1 MINLQD
7 VHVVDVKHAVVM
19 QAGGILMDTHKNSHI
34 ATLVIILGLWILS
47 AGCVSGSNQPAQQGS
62 NPIVTARDDITV
74 TVVPML
80 AVTPAIY
87 LQMPNLNITFVDFEI
102 TNKGSNP
109 ARLRVESE
117 LQGYSEKAFNTVDIA
132 PQATV
137 TVGQTPTLKPDAIP
151 NEITNTMLHYRI
163 ADSSG
168 AIIQEETL
176 PVKMYARDTM
186 LWAIKEGDDWTDTSI
201 FIAAFVT
208 PHTPEI
214 DDLVRKAANYH
225 ADRSMQGYQ
234 CSACSEEQ
242 WRGYTLA
249 QVEAIYEALQNDYQ
263 VKYIN
268 STIAY
273 SNSSDAPQR
282 VRLPAE
288 SLRTGSA
295 NCIDGTVLYAAALE
309 SMDMHPY
316 IVITPSHAFLCYE
329 TRPDDAKS
337 LSCLET
343 TMTGSSSFEDAT
355 ETGDQELA
363 EEYTNGNLES
373 GKSKILSIQEL
384 RANGILP
391 MK

>member
-1 MINLQD
+1 
-7 VHVVDVKHAVVM
+7 
-19 QAGGILMDTHKNSHI
+19 MDIHKNNHI
-34 ATLVIILGLWILS
+34 VTLLIVLGLWILS
-47 AGCVSGSNQPAQQGS
+47 AGCLSGSNQPARQVS
-62 NPIVTARDDITV
+62 IPKVTAKHDITV
-74 TVVPML
+74 TVVPMM

-87 LQMPNLNITFVDFEI
+87 LQMPNLNITFVDFEM
-102 TNKGSNP
+102 TNNGSSPVKLN
-109 ARLRVESE
+109 VESDI
-117 LQGYSEKAFNTVDIA
+117 QGYSEKAINTIDLE
-132 PQATV
+132 PHDTV

-151 NEITNTMLHYRI
+151 REITNTALHYRI
-163 ADSSG
+163 ADSG
-168 AIIQEETL
+168 GVVIREETI

-186 LWAIKEGDDWTDTSI
+186 LWAIQEGEDWTDTSL

-208 PHTPEI
+208 PHAPEI

-225 ADRSMQGYQ
+225 AESSMQGYQ
-234 CSACSEEQ
+234 CSDCSDEQ
-242 WRGYTLA
+242 WKEYTLA
-249 QVEAIYEALQNDYQ
+249 QVKAIYEALQKDYQ

-273 SNSSDAPQR
+273 SNSSDAPQL

-316 IVITPSHAFLCYE
+316 IVIAPSHAFLCYE
-329 TRPDDAKS
+329 TKPDDAKN

-343 TMTGSSSFEDAT
+343 TMTGSASFEDAT
-355 ETGDQELA
+355 TTGDAELA
-363 EEYTNGNLES
+363 EEYSNGNLES
-373 GKSKILSIQEL
+373 GKSKILSIQKL
-384 RANGILP
+384 RATGILP

>member
-1 MINLQD
+1 MKVNKTIYT
-7 VHVVDVKHAVVM
+7 VVLLLV
-19 QAGGILMDTHKNSHI
+19 
-34 ATLVIILGLWILS
+34 TLLS
-47 AGCVSGSNQPAQQGS
+47 SLSCAAAPGQPAMQGS
-62 NPIVTARDDITV
+62 NTPAVSKV
-74 TVVPML
+74 NVSVKVVPMRT
-80 AVTPAIY
+80 VTPAIY
-87 LQMPNLNITFVDFEI
+87 LQMPNLDITFVDFEI
-102 TNKGSNP
+102 TNNGGSP
-109 ARLRVESE
+109 VRLNVESD
-117 LQGYSEKAFNTVDIA
+117 LQGYSEQAVNTVDIEA
-132 PQATV
+132 HGTV

-151 NEITNTMLHYRI
+151 REITNTMLHYRI

-168 AIIQEETL
+168 GVIQEETL
-176 PVKMYARDTM
+176 PVKMYAMDTM
-186 LWAIKEGDDWTDTSI
+186 LWAIQEGEDWTDTSI

-208 PHTPEI
+208 PHVPEI

-234 CSACSEEQ
+234 CSGCSDEQ
-242 WRGYTLA
+242 WREYTLA

-273 SNSSDAPQR
+273 SNKSEAPQR

-288 SLRTGSA
+288 SLRTGSS

-329 TRPDDAKS
+329 TKPDDAKS

-343 TMTGSSSFEDAT
+343 TLTGSSSFEDAT
-355 ETGDQELA
+355 EMGDEELA
-363 EEYTNGNLES
+363 GEYSNGNLES
-373 GKSKILSIQEL
+373 GKSKILSIPEL
-384 RANGILP
+384 RASGILP